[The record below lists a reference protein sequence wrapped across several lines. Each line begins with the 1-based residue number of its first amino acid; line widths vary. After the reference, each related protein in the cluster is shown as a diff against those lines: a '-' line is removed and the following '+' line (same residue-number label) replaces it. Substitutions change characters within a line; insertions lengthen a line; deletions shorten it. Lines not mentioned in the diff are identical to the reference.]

1 MPNEYRRM
9 ADILEELLKKTAT
22 RILDGKAI
30 SAQIRAELKNET
42 AAFIQKTGRKPGLAT
57 ILVGENPA
65 SHTYVANKI
74 KACAEIGMESIHHP
88 LPASTSMAEL
98 VALMK
103 KLNADAKVNGILLQ
117 LPLPHNAD
125 STPAL
130 EIMDPAKDAD
140 GLHPYNLGQL
150 FEYKNWAE
158 MASGKSPLSCT
169 PHGVIQIL
177 QRSKIP
183 VSGRHAVVLGRSKL
197 VGKPVAMMLQA
208 LDATVTMCH
217 SRTQELE
224 VVCREGDILVAAIGQ
239 PRFVKAPMV
248 KEGAVVIDVGIN
260 RDADGKLCGDV
271 DFEAVKDKTSAI
283 TPVPGG
289 VGPMTIAML
298 LHNTLQ
304 LAKKQATK

>member
-1 MPNEYRRM
+1 M
-9 ADILEELLKKTAT
+9 AT

-30 SAQIRAELKNET
+30 SAQIRAELKD
-42 AAFIQKTGRKPGLAT
+42 ACAVFAKSAGRKPGLAT
-57 ILVGENPA
+57 ILVGDNPA
-65 SHTYVANKI
+65 SQTYVANKI
-74 KACAEIGMESIHHP
+74 KACSEVGMESIHHP
-88 LPASTSMAEL
+88 LPASTRMDEL
-98 VALMK
+98 LALMK
-103 KLNADAKVNGILLQ
+103 ILNQDPRVDGILLQ
-117 LPLPHNAD
+117 LPLPNNAD

-130 EIMDPAKDAD
+130 ELMDPDKDAD
-140 GLHPYNLGQL
+140 GLHPHSLGQL
-150 FEYKNWAE
+150 FEYKNWSE

-177 QRSKIP
+177 QRSNIP
-183 VSGRHAVVLGRSKL
+183 LSGQHAVVLGRSKL
-197 VGKPVAMMLQA
+197 VGKPVSMMLQA

-217 SRTQELE
+217 SRTKDLE
-224 VVCREGDILVAAIGQ
+224 SVCRQADILVAAIGQ
-239 PRFVKAPMV
+239 PRFVKPSMV

-260 RDADGKLCGDV
+260 RDSAGKLCGDV

-304 LAKKQATK
+304 LARKHLK

>member
-1 MPNEYRRM
+1 MPP
-9 ADILEELLKKTAT
+9 
-22 RILDGKAI
+22 RILDGKSI
-30 SAQIRAELKNET
+30 SAQIRLELKDST
-42 AAFIQKTGRKPGLAT
+42 AAFTQSAGRKPGLAT
-57 ILVGENPA
+57 ILVGDNPA

-74 KACAEIGMESIHHP
+74 KACQEVGMESIHHP
-88 LPASTSMAEL
+88 LPAATKMEDL
-98 VALMK
+98 LALMK
-103 KLNADAKVNGILLQ
+103 TLNADPKVDGILLQ
-117 LPLPHNAD
+117 LPLPNNAD

-130 EIMDPAKDAD
+130 ELMSPGKDAD

-150 FEYKNWAE
+150 FEYKNWSE

-177 QRSKIP
+177 QRSQIP
-183 VSGRHAVVLGRSKL
+183 LSGRHAVVLGRSKL
-197 VGKPVAMMLQA
+197 VGKPVSMMLQA

-217 SRTQELE
+217 SRTKDLE
-224 VVCREGDILVAAIGQ
+224 TVCRQADILVAAIGQ
-239 PRFVKAPMV
+239 PRFVKPSMV

-260 RDADGKLCGDV
+260 RDAAGKLCGDV

-298 LHNTLQ
+298 LYNTLN
-304 LAKKQATK
+304 LAKKHAK

>member
-1 MPNEYRRM
+1 M
-9 ADILEELLKKTAT
+9 AVTILN
-22 RILDGKAI
+22 GKAI
-30 SAQIRAELKNET
+30 SSQIRSELKESA
-42 AAFIQKTGRKPGLAT
+42 AAFARAAGRKPGLAT

-65 SHTYVANKI
+65 SHTYVTNKI
-74 KACAEIGMESIHHP
+74 KACAEVGMESIHHP
-88 LPASTSMAEL
+88 LPASTSMADL
-98 VALMK
+98 IALMK
-103 KLNADAKVNGILLQ
+103 MLNAAPQVDGILLQ
-117 LPLPHNAD
+117 LPLPGNVD
-125 STPAL
+125 STPVLEAL
-130 EIMDPAKDAD
+130 DPAKDAD

-217 SRTQELE
+217 SRTKDLE
-224 VVCREGDILVAAIGQ
+224 AVCRQADILVAAIGQ
-239 PRFVKAPMV
+239 PRFVKASMV

-260 RDADGKLCGDV
+260 RDKDGKLCGDV

-304 LAKKQATK
+304 LAKKRAK

>member
-1 MPNEYRRM
+1 MPS
-9 ADILEELLKKTAT
+9 
-22 RILDGKAI
+22 RILDGKSIA
-30 SAQIRAELKNET
+30 SQIRLELKAQT
-42 AAFIQKTGRKPGLAT
+42 LAFTQKAGRKPGLAT
-57 ILVGENPA
+57 ILVGNNPA

-74 KACAEIGMESIHHP
+74 KACEEVGMESIHHP
-88 LPASTSMAEL
+88 LPETTSMNDLLSL
-98 VALMK
+98 VK
-103 KLNADAKVNGILLQ
+103 QLNADPKVDGILLQ
-117 LPLPHNAD
+117 LPLPKNAD

-130 EIMDPAKDAD
+130 ELMSPSKDAD

-150 FEYKNWAE
+150 FEYKNWSE

-177 QRSKIP
+177 QRSEIP
-183 VSGRHAVVLGRSKL
+183 LSGRHAVVLGRSKL

-217 SRTQELE
+217 SRTKNRDA
-224 VVCREGDILVAAIGQ
+224 VCREADILVAAIGQ
-239 PRFVKAPMV
+239 PKFVKPSMV

-260 RDADGKLCGDV
+260 RDAAGKLCGDV
-271 DFEAVKDKTSAI
+271 DFEAVQAKTSAI

-298 LHNTLQ
+298 LYNTLH
-304 LAKKQATK
+304 LAQKHVR

>member
-1 MPNEYRRM
+1 MTH
-9 ADILEELLKKTAT
+9 AQ
-22 RILDGKAI
+22 ILDGKAI
-30 SAQIRAELKNET
+30 SAQIRAELKT
-42 AAFIQKTGRKPGLAT
+42 DVAAFTQKTGRKPGLAT
-57 ILVGENPA
+57 ILVGDNPA

-74 KACAEIGMESIHHP
+74 KACAETGMESIHHP
-88 LPASTSMAEL
+88 LPATTSMADL
-98 VALMK
+98 IALMK
-103 KLNADAKVNGILLQ
+103 KLNADPKVDGILLQ
-117 LPLPHNAD
+117 LPLPNNAD

-130 EIMDPAKDAD
+130 EIMDPGKDAD

-177 QRSKIP
+177 QRSKIQ
-183 VSGRHAVVLGRSKL
+183 VSGQQVVVLGRSKL

-208 LDATVTMCH
+208 LDATVTMAH
-217 SRTQELE
+217 SRTQNLE
-224 VVCREGDILVAAIGQ
+224 AICREADLLIAAIGR
-239 PRFVKAPMV
+239 PRFVKASMV

-260 RDADGKLCGDV
+260 RDKDGKLCGDV
-271 DFEAVKDKTSAI
+271 DFEAVKDKASAI

-289 VGPMTIAML
+289 VGPMTITML

-304 LAKKQATK
+304 LAKKRAK